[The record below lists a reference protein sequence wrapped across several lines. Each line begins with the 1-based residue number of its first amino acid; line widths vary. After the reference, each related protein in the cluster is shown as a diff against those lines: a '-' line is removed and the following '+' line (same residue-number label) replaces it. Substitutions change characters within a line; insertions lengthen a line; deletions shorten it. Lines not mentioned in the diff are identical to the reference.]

1 MRINIKQ
8 KFILNFLNFNLGR
21 PTIHENDGSFKVM
34 TPEIAKLRNL
44 SYSAPLTL
52 NIKLTRIVRTSS
64 NLQYNPITN
73 EPIET
78 FDQED
83 IKNEYFNNI
92 NFGRIPIMVLGSNC
106 VLNKKDATT
115 LEQNGECPYD
125 LGGYFIIGGN
135 EKVIISQ
142 ERIAENDAFVFNNQK
157 KIKGKEIEIRCASD
171 QYFSVVISNVI
182 RYVYRDETL
191 EFDSPNFK
199 MPIPIFLIN
208 ESIRCYN

>member
-1 MRINIKQ
+1 
-8 KFILNFLNFNLGR
+8 
-21 PTIHENDGSFKVM
+21 M

-64 NLQYNPITN
+64 NLQYNAITN

-83 IKNEYFNNI
+83 IKTEFFNNI
-92 NFGRIPIMVLGSNC
+92 NFGKIPIMVLGSNC
-106 VLNKKDATT
+106 ILNKTDATT
-115 LEQNGECPYD
+115 MEQNGECPYD

-171 QYFSVVISNVI
+171 QYYSVVISNVI

-199 MPIPIFLIN
+199 MPIPIFLLMKALGVKTDKKLFEFITWT
-208 ESIRCYN
+208 YG

>member
-1 MRINIKQ
+1 
-8 KFILNFLNFNLGR
+8 
-21 PTIHENDGSFKVM
+21 
-34 TPEIAKLRNL
+34 
-44 SYSAPLTL
+44 
-52 NIKLTRIVRTSS
+52 
-64 NLQYNPITN
+64 
-73 EPIET
+73 
-78 FDQED
+78 
-83 IKNEYFNNI
+83 
-92 NFGRIPIMVLGSNC
+92 MVLGANC

-199 MPIPIFLIN
+199 MPIPIFLLMKALGVSTDKQLFEYISWNMDDKLGVFITSILKLVLKNLKRYVNKIILIQMLTKIN
-208 ESIRCYN
+208 FKLLC